1 MNNELLAVVN
11 FLERDRG
18 VSREVIIRAIESALK
33 TATARHLDCS
43 EDDIRVTID
52 RKSLVVKTF
61 RKFVVSDDD
70 VGPTLISLRKARRLK
85 PDAVP
90 GDEVEIPIAAESI
103 GRIGAQN
110 ARQMIIQNIRKA
122 ERDNVVQLFSDRIGE
137 IVSGTVRQVTRRRD
151 IIVEVEGS
159 EAVIP
164 ARERIPGEEFDIGDN
179 IRAVIQSVKSIEGQ
193 NAPAITL
200 SRTSNGFLKALFVLE
215 VSEIADG
222 VVEIMGVA
230 RDPGAR
236 AKIAV
241 RSHDDKIDPVGSC
254 VGLRGTRV
262 RNVVRELNGE
272 KVDIVRYS
280 DDIRKYAEQALSP
293 AKLASVSVVSE
304 EARELLVLV
313 EPEQLSLAIGRSGQ
327 NVRLA
332 TRLIGWK
339 VDIKRSDEVQEQ
351 RAAENFQSLVE
362 QQINFLAGQLH
373 CTHDVAAVL
382 VNAGYL
388 TPEGVAEPE
397 VPYLA
402 ESTGFSEEFA
412 RELWEAAVAARDA
425 QNEASGEDAADDAAP
440 GGGESGETF

>member
-11 FLERDRG
+11 FMERDRG

-33 TATARHLDCS
+33 TATARHLDCN
-43 EDDIRVTID
+43 ENDIRVAID
-52 RKSLVVKTF
+52 RKTLVVKTF
-61 RKFVVSDDD
+61 RKLVVSSDDT
-70 VGPTLISLRKARRLK
+70 GPTLISLAKARRIK
-85 PDAVP
+85 PDAVA
-90 GDEVEIPIAAESI
+90 GEEIEIPIAAESI

-110 ARQMIIQNIRKA
+110 ARQMILQNIRKA

-151 IIVEVEGS
+151 IIVDVEGS

-164 ARERIPGEEFDIGDN
+164 ARERIPGEDFDIGDN
-179 IRAVIQSVKSIEGQ
+179 IRAVILSVKSIEGQ

-200 SRTSNGFLKALFVLE
+200 SRTCNAFLKALFVLE

-293 AKLASVSVVSE
+293 AKLSSVSIVSE
-304 EARELLVLV
+304 ERKELLVLV
-313 EPEQLSLAIGRSGQ
+313 EPDQLSLAIGRSGQ
-327 NVRLA
+327 NVRLT

-339 VDIKRSDEVQEQ
+339 VDIKRSDEVKEQ
-351 RAAENFQSLVE
+351 RAAENFQNMVE
-362 QQINFLAGQLH
+362 QQIEFLADQLQ

-382 VNAGYL
+382 VNSGYL
-388 TPEGVAEPE
+388 TPEGVAEPD
-397 VPYLA
+397 VAYLA

-412 RELWEAAVAARDA
+412 QELWNAAVAAKAAAAGLPVEEPADTEPG
-425 QNEASGEDAADDAAP
+425 EAPDNA
-440 GGGESGETF
+440 F

>member
-33 TATARHLDCS
+33 TATARHLDCN
-43 EDDIRVTID
+43 ENDIRVAID
-52 RKSLVVKTF
+52 RKTLVVKTF
-61 RKFVVSDDD
+61 RKYVVSDDD
-70 VGPTLISLRKARRLK
+70 TGPTLISLAKARRLK
-85 PDAVP
+85 ADAAP
-90 GDEVEIPIAAESI
+90 GDEIEEPIRAESI

-122 ERDNVVQLFSDRIGE
+122 ERDNVVLLFSDRIGE

-151 IIVEVEGS
+151 VIVDVEGS

-164 ARERIPGEEFDIGDN
+164 ARERIPGEEFDIGEN
-179 IRAVIQSVKSIEGQ
+179 VRAVIQNVRSIEGQ

-200 SRTSNGFLKALFVLE
+200 SRTSNSFLKALFVLE

-293 AKLASVSVVSE
+293 AKLSSVSIVSE
-304 EARELLVLV
+304 ERKELLVLV

-327 NVRLA
+327 NVRL
-332 TRLIGWK
+332 TTKLIGWK

-362 QQINFLAGQLH
+362 QQIDLLATQLQ
-373 CTHDVAAVL
+373 CTYDVAAVL

-397 VPYLA
+397 VSYLA
-402 ESTGFSEEFA
+402 ESTGFSEDFA

-425 QNEASGEDAADDAAP
+425 SAADASSEAP
-440 GGGESGETF
+440 GEGGPEGA

>member
-11 FLERDRG
+11 FFFFFRG
-18 VSREVIIRAIESALK
+18 VSREIIIRAIESALK
-33 TATARHLDCS
+33 TATARHLDCNES
-43 EDDIRVTID
+43 DIRVSID
-52 RKSLVVKTF
+52 RKTLVVNTF
-61 RKFVVSDDD
+61 RKFIVSDDD
-70 VGPTLISLRKARRLK
+70 VGPTLISLAKARRLK
-85 PDAVP
+85 ADAAP
-90 GDEVEIPIAAESI
+90 GDEVEQPIRAESI

-151 IIVEVEGS
+151 IIVDVEGS

-164 ARERIPGEEFDIGDN
+164 ARERIPGEEFDIGEN
-179 IRAVIQSVKSIEGQ
+179 VRAVIQSVRSIEGQ

-200 SRTSNGFLKALFVLE
+200 SRTSNSFLKALFVLE

-293 AKLASVSVVSE
+293 AKLASVTIVSE
-304 EARELLVLV
+304 ERKELLVLV
-313 EPEQLSLAIGRSGQ
+313 APEQLSLAIGRSGQ
-327 NVRLA
+327 NVRL
-332 TRLIGWK
+332 TTKLIGWK

-362 QQINFLAGQLH
+362 QQIDLLASQLQ

-382 VNAGYL
+382 VSSGYL

-397 VPYLA
+397 VSYLA

-412 RELWEAAVAARDA
+412 KELWEAAVAAKAAAAGADA
-425 QNEASGEDAADDAAP
+425 DMPPDEPGE
-440 GGGESGETF
+440 GGSEGAQD

>member
-1 MNNELLAVVN
+1 MNNELLAIVN

-18 VSREVIIRAIESALK
+18 VSREIIIRAIESALK
-33 TATARHLDCS
+33 TATSRHLDCN
-43 EDDIRVTID
+43 EDDIRVFID

-61 RKFVVSDDD
+61 RKYVVSDTD
-70 VGPTLISLRKARRLK
+70 VGPAIITLAKANKIK
-85 PDAVP
+85 PGSEIGDAIEVP
-90 GDEVEIPIAAESI
+90 IPAESI

-110 ARQMIIQNIRKA
+110 ARQMILQNIRKA
-122 ERDNVVQLFSDRIGE
+122 ERDNVVQMFRDRTGDI
-137 IVSGTVRQVTRRRD
+137 ISGVVRQVTRRKD
-151 IIVEVEGS
+151 VIVEVEGS
-159 EAVIP
+159 EAVLP
-164 ARERIPGEEFDIGDN
+164 ARERIPGEEFEIGEN

-200 SRTSNGFLKALFVLE
+200 SRTSNDFLKALFVLE

-241 RSHDDKIDPVGSC
+241 RTHDDKIDPVGSC

-272 KVDIVRYS
+272 KVDIVRWS
-280 DDIRKYAEQALSP
+280 EDIRKYAEQALSP

-304 EARELLVLV
+304 DRRELLVLV
-313 EPEQLSLAIGRSGQ
+313 DPEQLSLAIGRSGQ
-327 NVRLA
+327 NVRL
-332 TRLIGWK
+332 TTKLIGWK
-339 VDIKRSDEVQEQ
+339 VDIKRSDEAEEQ

-362 QQINFLAGQLH
+362 QQIDKLAAQLN

-382 VNAGYL
+382 VSSGYL

-397 VPYLA
+397 VSYLA
-402 ESTGFSEEFA
+402 ESTGFSEDFA
-412 RELWEAAVAARDA
+412 RELWNAAV
-425 QNEASGEDAADDAAP
+425 EAKNAVAGDDSA
-440 GGGESGETF
+440 EL